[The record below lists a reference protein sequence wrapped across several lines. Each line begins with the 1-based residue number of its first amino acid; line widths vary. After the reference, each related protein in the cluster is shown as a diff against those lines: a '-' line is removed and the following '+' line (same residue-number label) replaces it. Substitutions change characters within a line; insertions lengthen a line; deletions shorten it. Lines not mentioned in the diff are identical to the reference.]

1 MGSIISGRFGNI
13 PQRFQHTCLNTVIH
27 LVAPSQG
34 SNASS
39 KKDRIHL
46 LLFSTWPG
54 IGNLDPHDLYTLGSY
69 TSHPHQELPSEV
81 TKDCVAK
88 EKAVQLAPGSLTGLI
103 FLENPPLASS
113 WPPVL
118 MAPTLDPV
126 TAAKLVGLGRF
137 YS

>member
-1 MGSIISGRFGNI
+1 MAKPGSRSGQINPSNKRCYNSTLQRGRCRRMGSIISDHFGNI

-88 EKAVQLAPGSLTGLI
+88 EKAVQLAPREPHRTH
-103 FLENPPLASS
+103 FP
-113 WPPVL
+113 
-118 MAPTLDPV
+118 
-126 TAAKLVGLGRF
+126 
-137 YS
+137 